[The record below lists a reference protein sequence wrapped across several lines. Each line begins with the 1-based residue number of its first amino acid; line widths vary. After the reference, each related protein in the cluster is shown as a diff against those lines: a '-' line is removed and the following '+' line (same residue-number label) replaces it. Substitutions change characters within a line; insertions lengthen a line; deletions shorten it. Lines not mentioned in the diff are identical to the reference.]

1 MFGNISL
8 NKQMINK
15 HMLLDFIIIFIGC
28 IIASLGVNLFL
39 VNAQLLSG
47 GATGIALI
55 LQYLYNVPSGI
66 TIFLINIPL
75 FFISYKML
83 NKKFTLYS
91 AVGMVS
97 LSISLMITKPLS
109 TLVKVDD
116 LLLYCIYGG
125 ILSGIGYGLVFS
137 RNGSTG
143 GSDIIIMVL
152 RKNFSNFEIGKLSF
166 AINCFIVFIGA
177 LIFGLPKALYTL
189 ISMFVQGTVVD
200 KVINGFNSKKLL
212 LILTEKEEDII
223 QYVIK
228 DMNRGVTSLIAEG
241 EYTHELK
248 KMLYVAVTSSQMI
261 HLKNRILRIDPKA
274 FITIIDVSEVN
285 GKGFYKI

>member
-1 MFGNISL
+1 MFSNISI
-8 NKQMINK
+8 NKQMIF
-15 HMLLDFIIIFIGC
+15 DFIIIFIGC

-55 LQYLYNVPSGI
+55 LQYLYNIPSGI
-66 TIFLINIPL
+66 TMFLINIPL

-97 LSISLMITKPLS
+97 LSISLIITQPLS
-109 TLVKVDD
+109 NIVKVDD

-125 ILSGIGYGLVFS
+125 VLCGLGYGLVFL

-143 GSDIIIMVL
+143 GTDIIAMVI
-152 RKNFSNFEIGKLSF
+152 RKKYSNFEIGKLSF
-166 AINCFIVFIGA
+166 AINCIIVFISA

-189 ISMFVQGTVVD
+189 ISMFIQVTLID

-212 LILTEKEEDII
+212 LILTEKEQDVIE
-223 QYVIK
+223 YVIK

-241 EYTHELK
+241 EYTHELR
-248 KMLYVAVTSSQMI
+248 KMLYIAVTSSQMV
-261 HLKNRILRIDPKA
+261 HLKNKILKVDPKA
-274 FITIIDVSEVN
+274 FITIVDVSEVN

>member
-1 MFGNISL
+1 MFGSIS
-8 NKQMINK
+8 INK
-15 HMLLDFIIIFIGC
+15 HMVLDFILIFIGC

-47 GATGIALI
+47 GATGVALI
-55 LQYLYNVPSGI
+55 LQYLYNIPSGI
-66 TIFLINIPL
+66 TVFLINIPL
-75 FFISYKML
+75 FFLSYKTL
-83 NKKFTLYS
+83 NKRFTLYS
-91 AVGMVS
+91 AVGMAS
-97 LSISLMITKPLS
+97 LSFSLMVTKPLS
-109 TLVKVDD
+109 QLVKVDD

-125 ILSGIGYGLVFS
+125 VLCGLGYGLVFS
-137 RNGSTG
+137 RNASTG
-143 GSDIIIMVL
+143 GTDIITMVL
-152 RKNFSNFEIGKLSF
+152 RKKYSNFEIGKLSF
-166 AINCFIVFIGA
+166 GLNCVIVFIGA

-189 ISMFVQGTVVD
+189 ISMFVQGSLVD

-248 KMLYVAVTSSQMI
+248 KMLYIAVTSSQMV
-261 HLKNRILRIDPKA
+261 HLKNKILRIDPKA

>member
-1 MFGNISL
+1 MFSNISI
-8 NKQMINK
+8 NKQMIF
-15 HMLLDFIIIFIGC
+15 DFIIIFIGC

-55 LQYLYNVPSGI
+55 LQYLYNIPSGL

-97 LSISLMITKPLS
+97 LSISLIITKPLS
-109 TLVKVDD
+109 NIVKVDD

-125 ILSGIGYGLVFS
+125 VLCGLGYGLVFL

-143 GSDIIIMVL
+143 GTDIIAMVI
-152 RKNFSNFEIGKLSF
+152 RKKYSNFEIGKLSF
-166 AINCFIVFIGA
+166 AINCIIVFISA

-189 ISMFVQGTVVD
+189 ISMFIQVTLID

-212 LILTEKEEDII
+212 LILTEKEQDVIE
-223 QYVIK
+223 YVIK

-241 EYTHELK
+241 EYTHELR
-248 KMLYVAVTSSQMI
+248 KMLYIAVTSSQMV
-261 HLKNRILRIDPKA
+261 HLKNKILKVDPKA
-274 FITIIDVSEVN
+274 FITIVDVSEVN

>member
-1 MFGNISL
+1 MFHNVS
-8 NKQMINK
+8 INK
-15 HMLLDFIIIFIGC
+15 YMILDFILIFIGC

-47 GATGIALI
+47 GATGVALI
-55 LQYLYNVPSGI
+55 LQYLYSIPSGI
-66 TIFLINIPL
+66 TVFLINIPL

-83 NKKFTLYS
+83 NKKFTLYT
-91 AVGMVS
+91 AVGMIS
-97 LSISLMITKPLS
+97 LSISLMLTKPLS
-109 TLVKVDD
+109 KLVRVDD

-125 ILSGIGYGLVFS
+125 LLCGLGYGLVFS

-143 GSDIIIMVL
+143 GTDIITMVL
-152 RKNFSNFEIGKLSF
+152 RKKFSNFEIGKLSF
-166 AINCFIVFIGA
+166 GLNCVIVFIGA

-189 ISMFVQGTVVD
+189 ISMFVQGVVVD
-200 KVINGFNSKKLL
+200 KVINGFTSKKLL
-212 LILTEKEEDII
+212 LILTEKEQDII

-228 DMNRGVTSLIAEG
+228 DMNRGVTSLVAEG

-248 KMLYVAVTSSQMI
+248 RMLYIAVTSGQMI
-261 HLKNRILRIDPKA
+261 RLKNKILRIDPKA

>member
-1 MFGNISL
+1 MFSNISI
-8 NKQMINK
+8 NKQMIF
-15 HMLLDFIIIFIGC
+15 DFIIIFIGC

-55 LQYLYNVPSGI
+55 LQYLYNIPSGL

-97 LSISLMITKPLS
+97 LSISLIVTKPLS
-109 TLVKVDD
+109 NIVKVDD

-125 ILSGIGYGLVFS
+125 VLCGLGYGLVFL

-143 GSDIIIMVL
+143 GTDIIAMVI
-152 RKNFSNFEIGKLSF
+152 RKKYSNFEIGKLSF
-166 AINCFIVFIGA
+166 AINCIIVFISA

-189 ISMFVQGTVVD
+189 ISMFIQITLID

-212 LILTEKEEDII
+212 LILTEKEQDVIE
-223 QYVIK
+223 YVIK

-241 EYTHELK
+241 EYTHELR
-248 KMLYVAVTSSQMI
+248 KMLYIAVTSSQMV
-261 HLKNRILRIDPKA
+261 HLKNKILKVDPKA
-274 FITIIDVSEVN
+274 FITIVDVSEVN

>member
-1 MFGNISL
+1 
-8 NKQMINK
+8 MI
-15 HMLLDFIIIFIGC
+15 LDFIIIFLGC

-47 GATGIALI
+47 GATGVALI
-55 LQYLYNVPSGI
+55 LQYLSEIPSGI
-66 TIFLINIPL
+66 SVFIINIPL
-75 FFISYKML
+75 FFLSYKML
-83 NKKFTLYS
+83 SKRFTLYT
-91 AVGMVS
+91 AIGMIS
-97 LSISLMITKPLS
+97 LSVALIITKPLS
-109 TLVKVDD
+109 HLVKVEDI
-116 LLLYCIYGG
+116 LLYCIYGG
-125 ILSGIGYGLVFS
+125 VLCGLGYGLVFS

-143 GSDIIIMVL
+143 GTDIITMVV
-152 RKNFSNFEIGKLSF
+152 RKKFSNFEIGKLSF
-166 AINCFIVFIGA
+166 AINCVIIFIGA

-189 ISMFVQGTVVD
+189 ISIFVQGAIVD

-212 LILTEKEEDII
+212 LILTEKEDDII

-241 EYTHELK
+241 EYTHKLK
-248 KMLYVAVTSSQMI
+248 KMLYIAVTSSQMV
-261 HLKNRILRIDPKA
+261 HLKSKILRIDPKA

>member
-1 MFGNISL
+1 MFRNVS
-8 NKQMINK
+8 INK
-15 HMLLDFIIIFIGC
+15 HMILDFILIFVGC

-47 GATGIALI
+47 GATGVALI
-55 LQYLYNVPSGI
+55 LQYLYNIPSGI
-66 TIFLINIPL
+66 TVFLINIPL
-75 FFISYKML
+75 FFLSYKML

-109 TLVKVDD
+109 TLVRVDD

-125 ILSGIGYGLVFS
+125 VLCGLGYGLVFS

-143 GSDIIIMVL
+143 GTDIITMVL
-152 RKNFSNFEIGKLSF
+152 RKKYSNFEIGKLSF
-166 AINCFIVFIGA
+166 FLNCVIVFIGA

-189 ISMFVQGTVVD
+189 ISMFVQGTLVD

-212 LILTEKEEDII
+212 LILTEKEQDII

-248 KMLYVAVTSSQMI
+248 KMLYIAVTSSQMI
-261 HLKNRILRIDPKA
+261 HLKNKILRIDPKA